1 MTSAKL
7 RLLLATLL
15 LIAGAGA
22 FAAQTGK
29 NNSNSKPLYKWTDEK
44 GVVHYGD
51 TIPPQYAKQDRR
63 VLNRQAVEVGLLEGE
78 KTDAERLAE
87 AERQRAD
94 NATRVRDLML
104 IKSYVSVEQIEEIRD
119 QRLDLIAGQVKVTTQ
134 YLETLEGRLKNLQT
148 QALFFKPYSS
158 NGSAEPMPDHLA
170 EDLVHTVRNIR
181 TQERTLAGKRA
192 EEAALRLEFQG
203 YIDRY
208 RELKKVG
215 VD

>member
-1 MTSAKL
+1 ML

-29 NNSNSKPLYKWTDEK
+29 NNNSKPLYKWTDEK

-51 TIPPQYAKQDRR
+51 SIPPQYAKQERR

-78 KTDAERLAE
+78 KTEAERLAE
-87 AERQRAD
+87 AARQQAAD
-94 NATRVRDLML
+94 ATRVRDLML

-134 YLETLEGRLKNLQT
+134 YLETLEGRLNNLHT
-148 QALFFKPYSS
+148 EALFFKPYSS
-158 NGSAEPMPDHLA
+158 NGSAQQMPDHLA
-170 EDLVHTVRNIR
+170 EDLIHTVRNIR
-181 TQERTLAGKRA
+181 TQERTLASKRA
-192 EEAALRLEFQG
+192 EELALRAEFQG

-208 RELKKVG
+208 RQLKQIG